1 MKKLVFILAVIAGLG
16 IIFFGFFAGK
26 YNQFVAFEE
35 NTKVKWAE
43 IDNQLKR
50 RADLIPN
57 LVETVK
63 GYAKHEEEIFTQIA
77 EARSKLLQADGVKD
91 KQKATNLFE
100 GALGKL
106 LAISENYPNLKA
118 DKSFIRLQDE
128 LAGTENRLTV
138 ARKRYNEAVQIYNK
152 YLRIFP
158 NNMISSFFGFSPK
171 EYFEID
177 QEEKK
182 NPEVSF

>member
-1 MKKLVFILAVIAGLG
+1 MKKIIFILAVIIGFG
-16 IIFFGFFAGK
+16 IVFFGFFSGK

-63 GYAKHEEEIFTQIA
+63 GYAKHEKEVFTRIA
-77 EARSKLLQADGVKD
+77 EARSRLLQADGVKA
-91 KQKATNLFE
+91 KQEAANLFE
-100 GALGKL
+100 SSLGKL

-118 DKSFIRLQDE
+118 DQSFIRLQDE
-128 LAGTENRLTV
+128 LAGTENRLAV
-138 ARKRYNEAVQIYNK
+138 ARKRYNDAVQIYNK

-158 NNMISSFFGFSPK
+158 NNLVSNMFGFTPK
-171 EYFEID
+171 EYFEISD
-177 QEEKK
+177 NDKE